1 MKTRRVMALL
11 TAAVMSAAMLAG
23 CGSSS
28 DTASGTASTTAAA
41 DAASTTADTAAST
54 ADAADTTAD
63 AAVTTADTTADAAAS
78 VNTDLTGTV
87 STNGSTSMEDVI
99 QSLIEAFNEEYPNVT
114 VNYNPTGSG
123 SGITAATE
131 GSCDIGLAS
140 RDLKDDEN
148 ADGSLTQTTIA
159 LDGIA
164 IIVNNANPVTDLT
177 IDQIA
182 SIYTDGTNN
191 WKDVG
196 GDDGDIA
203 VIGREAGSGTRD
215 GFETITGTKD
225 ACVLDQE
232 LTSTGNVISAVQN
245 NPQAIGYAS
254 LAAVAENTDAVKAVS
269 VEGVAPSED
278 TIADGTYKIQ
288 RDFNLITNN
297 TKPLSDAAQAFF
309 DFCTDPA
316 NADIISNA
324 GAVPVNK

>member
-1 MKTRRVMALL
+1 M
-11 TAAVMSAAMLAG
+11 MLAG

-28 DTASGTASTTAAA
+28 DTATSTASTAAAEATTTAA
-41 DAASTTADTAAST
+41 DAASTTADAAATTADTAAST
-54 ADAADTTAD
+54 ADAASTE
-63 AAVTTADTTADAAAS
+63 

-99 QSLIEAFNEEYPNVT
+99 QSLIEAFNEKYPNVT

-123 SGITAATE
+123 AGITAATE

-148 ADGSLTQTTIA
+148 TDGSLTQTTIA

-164 IIVNNANPVTDLT
+164 IIVNNENTVTDLS

-182 SIYTDGTNN
+182 SIYTDATNN
-191 WKDVG
+191 WADVG
-196 GDDGDIA
+196 GTDGEIA

-215 GFETITGTKD
+215 GFETITDTKD

-245 NPQAIGYAS
+245 NTQAIGYAS
-254 LAAVAENTDAVKAVS
+254 LAAVEANPDAVKTVT
-269 VEGVAPSED
+269 VEGVAPSEE

-297 TKPLSDAAQAFF
+297 TQPLSDAAQAFF
-309 DFCTDPA
+309 DFCTSA
-316 NADIISNA
+316 EAADIISGA
-324 GAVPVNK
+324 GAVPVNQ